1 MQFNKNTSSG
11 RTNIIAI
18 IIKSLIGL
26 IVILGLVFFINKV
39 DFPAPKKEIEKII
52 QMKILKLLN
61 KKNLSIVIFSLF
73 SFSSFAED
81 KPVDIWNIEKQET
94 ENISEEN
101 LSTES
106 KQVVSESS
114 VYKMQSDKNEDSIK
128 LDQELTSKTIKIAGI
143 YDPQEYGLDINM
155 WSNSDGS
162 TLKKLFNNIDK
173 YELSKDA
180 SEILNISLLTNAYYP
195 NQNITDQEFL
205 NFKTKWLIKNSNLDL
220 IEEYLIKNQ
229 VTNLHPELMRYMVD
243 RYLSQS
249 DVKKSCEIFSK
260 IKEPLEDEY
269 LSKFNLYCLINY
281 GKNEEAQLILDL
293 KKELGFSDEYFEN
306 KINYLLGYI
315 DELNKEISENSILDF
330 HLAHR
335 TNPEFTFEPNKDTP
349 KLIWKYLSSSNLLY
363 KIQDVEISDIEK
375 ISTIEK
381 ATHDKI
387 YSEEEL
393 FEFYKRFQ
401 FNINQLLNTKESYK
415 SLSSIEGKA
424 LVYQRLLLT
433 EEPKL
438 KLELMKILKDIFKSE
453 GIEDAFDEELRKYLK
468 QIDETDVPSNFTTFY
483 NQYIKSDEII
493 NRRIKYNNKIL
504 HQSKLVN
511 YFNGDYAKS
520 KIEED
525 LDKFLKKIKKDKEYF
540 LSKKDIIF
548 LEALKSD
555 GIEISK
561 KYENLYKVNKSEM
574 PSDIQKMLDNKE
586 IGAALLRVIE
596 VIGPEKIEDID
607 DDTVYFIINTL
618 NQLNTDSIRNKLL
631 LKVLPLKV

>member
-1 MQFNKNTSSG
+1 
-11 RTNIIAI
+11 
-18 IIKSLIGL
+18 
-26 IVILGLVFFINKV
+26 
-39 DFPAPKKEIEKII
+39 
-52 QMKILKLLN
+52 MKILKLLN
-61 KKNLSIVIFSLF
+61 KKNLSIIIISLLL
-73 SFSSFAED
+73 SLPSIAEE
-81 KPVDIWNIEKQET
+81 KPVDIWNLEKQESDSV
-94 ENISEEN
+94 SEEN
-101 LSTES
+101 LSLEKTE
-106 KQVVSESS
+106 QESQS
-114 VYKMQSDKNEDSIK
+114 SIYKMQADKNKDSIK
-128 LDQELTSKTIKIAGI
+128 LDQDLTSKTIKIAGL
-143 YDPQEYGLDINM
+143 YDPEDYGLSISM
-155 WSNSDGS
+155 WSNSDGLL
-162 TLKKLFNNIDK
+162 LKKLFESINK
-173 YELSKDA
+173 YDLSEDA
-180 SEILNISLLTNAYYP
+180 SEILNISLLTNAYHP
-195 NQNITDQEFL
+195 SQNITDDEFL
-205 NFKTKWLIKNSNLDL
+205 KFKTNWLIKDSNFEL

-229 VTNLHPELMRYMVD
+229 ITNLHPELMKYMVD

-249 DVKKSCEIFSK
+249 DLKKSCEIFSK

-293 KKELGFSDEYFEN
+293 KKELGFQDEYYEN
-306 KINYLLGYI
+306 KINYLFGYI
-315 DELNKEISENSILDF
+315 DEANKDVSENSILDF

-335 TNPEFTFEPNKDTP
+335 TNPEFTFEPNKDTS
-349 KLIWKYLSSSNLLY
+349 KLIWKYLSTSNLLY
-363 KIQDVEISDIEK
+363 KIQDLEITDIDK

-381 ATHDKI
+381 ATHDKN

-401 FNINQLLNTKESYK
+401 FNLEQLLNTKESYK
-415 SLSSIEGKA
+415 TLSSIEGKA

-438 KLELMKILKDIFKSE
+438 KLELMKILKDIFESE
-453 GIEDAFDEELRKYLK
+453 DIGNAFDTELAKFLK
-468 QIDETDVPSNFTTFY
+468 KIDETDVPSNFTTFY
-483 NQYIKSDEII
+483 NQHIKNDEIT
-493 NRRIKYNNKIL
+493 NKKIKYNNKIL

-525 LDKFLKKIKKDKEYF
+525 LDKFLKKIKKDKKYF

-561 KYENLYKVNKSEM
+561 KYENLYEINKSEM
-574 PSDIQKMLDNKE
+574 PRDIQEMINNKE
-586 IGAALLRVIE
+586 TGAALLRIIE

-618 NQLNTDSIRNKLL
+618 NQLNADLIRNKLL

>member
-1 MQFNKNTSSG
+1 
-11 RTNIIAI
+11 
-18 IIKSLIGL
+18 
-26 IVILGLVFFINKV
+26 
-39 DFPAPKKEIEKII
+39 
-52 QMKILKLLN
+52 MKILKLLN
-61 KKNLSIVIFSLF
+61 KKNLSIIIISLLL
-73 SFSSFAED
+73 SLPSIAEE
-81 KPVDIWNIEKQET
+81 KPVDIWNLEKQE
-94 ENISEEN
+94 SDSVSDEN
-101 LSTES
+101 LSLEKTE
-106 KQVVSESS
+106 QESQS
-114 VYKMQSDKNEDSIK
+114 SIYKMQADKNKDSIK
-128 LDQELTSKTIKIAGI
+128 LDQDLTSKTIKIAGL
-143 YDPQEYGLDINM
+143 YDPEDYGLSISM
-155 WSNSDGS
+155 WSNSDGLL
-162 TLKKLFNNIDK
+162 LKKLFESINK
-173 YELSKDA
+173 YDLSEDA
-180 SEILNISLLTNAYYP
+180 SEILNISLLTNAYHP
-195 NQNITDQEFL
+195 SQNITDDEFL
-205 NFKTKWLIKNSNLDL
+205 KFKTNWLIKDSNFEL

-229 VTNLHPELMRYMVD
+229 ITNLHPELMKYMVD

-249 DVKKSCEIFSK
+249 DLKKSCEIFSK

-293 KKELGFSDEYFEN
+293 KKELGFQDEYYEN
-306 KINYLLGYI
+306 KINYLFGYI
-315 DELNKEISENSILDF
+315 DEANKDVSENSILDF

-349 KLIWKYLSSSNLLY
+349 KSIWKYLSTSNLLY
-363 KIQDVEISDIEK
+363 KIQDLEITDIDK

-381 ATHDKI
+381 ATHDKN

-401 FNINQLLNTKESYK
+401 FNLEQLLNTKESYK
-415 SLSSIEGKA
+415 TLSSIEGKA

-438 KLELMKILKDIFKSE
+438 KLELMKILKDIFESE
-453 GIEDAFDEELRKYLK
+453 DIGNALDTELAKFLK
-468 QIDETDVPSNFTTFY
+468 KIDETDVPSNFTTFY
-483 NQYIKSDEII
+483 NQHIKNDEIT
-493 NRRIKYNNKIL
+493 NKKIKYNNKIL

-525 LDKFLKKIKKDKEYF
+525 LDKFLKKIKKDKKYF

-561 KYENLYKVNKSEM
+561 KYENLYEINKSEM
-574 PSDIQKMLDNKE
+574 PRDIQEMINNKE
-586 IGAALLRVIE
+586 TGAALLRIIE

-618 NQLNTDSIRNKLL
+618 NQLNADLIRNKLL

>member
-1 MQFNKNTSSG
+1 
-11 RTNIIAI
+11 
-18 IIKSLIGL
+18 
-26 IVILGLVFFINKV
+26 
-39 DFPAPKKEIEKII
+39 
-52 QMKILKLLN
+52 MKILKLLN

-73 SFSSFAED
+73 SLSSFAED

-101 LSTES
+101 LSIEN

-128 LDQELTSKTIKIAGI
+128 LDQELTSKTIKIAGL

-229 VTNLHPELMRYMVD
+229 VTNIHPELMRYMVD

-315 DELNKEISENSILDF
+315 DEVNKEISENSILDF

-493 NRRIKYNNKIL
+493 NKKIKYNNKIL

-525 LDKFLKKIKKDKEYF
+525 LDNFLKKIKKDKEYF

-586 IGAALLRVIE
+586 VGAALLRVIE

>member
-1 MQFNKNTSSG
+1 
-11 RTNIIAI
+11 
-18 IIKSLIGL
+18 
-26 IVILGLVFFINKV
+26 
-39 DFPAPKKEIEKII
+39 
-52 QMKILKLLN
+52 MKILKLLN

-101 LSTES
+101 LSTENE
-106 KQVVSESS
+106 QVVSESS

-128 LDQELTSKTIKIAGI
+128 LDQELTSKTIKIAGL

-162 TLKKLFNNIDK
+162 TIKKLFNNIDK

-205 NFKTKWLIKNSNLDL
+205 KFKTKWLIKNSNLDL

-315 DELNKEISENSILDF
+315 DEVNKEISENSILDF

-438 KLELMKILKDIFKSE
+438 KLELMKILKEIFKSE

-493 NRRIKYNNKIL
+493 NKRIKYNNKIL

>member
-1 MQFNKNTSSG
+1 
-11 RTNIIAI
+11 
-18 IIKSLIGL
+18 
-26 IVILGLVFFINKV
+26 
-39 DFPAPKKEIEKII
+39 
-52 QMKILKLLN
+52 MKILKLLN

-73 SFSSFAED
+73 SLSSFAED

-101 LSTES
+101 LSTENE
-106 KQVVSESS
+106 QVVSESS

-128 LDQELTSKTIKIAGI
+128 LDQELTSKTIKIAGL
-143 YDPQEYGLDINM
+143 YDPQEYGLDRNM

-162 TLKKLFNNIDK
+162 TIKKLFNNIDK

-205 NFKTKWLIKNSNLDL
+205 KFKTKWLIKNSNLDL

-229 VTNLHPELMRYMVD
+229 VTNIHPELMRYMVD

-315 DELNKEISENSILDF
+315 DEVNKEISEKSILDF

-363 KIQDVEISDIEK
+363 KIQDVEITDIEK

-381 ATHDKI
+381 ATHDKN

-424 LVYQRLLLT
+424 LVYQRLLL
-433 EEPKL
+433 
-438 KLELMKILKDIFKSE
+438 KDIFKSE
-453 GIEDAFDEELRKYLK
+453 GIEDAFDEELRKSLK

-483 NQYIKSDEII
+483 NQHIKSDEII
-493 NRRIKYNNKIL
+493 NKRIKYNNKIL

-525 LDKFLKKIKKDKEYF
+525 LDKFLKKIKKNKKYS

-574 PSDIQKMLDNKE
+574 PSDIQKMVDNNE
-586 IGAALLRVIE
+586 IGAALLRIIE

>member
-1 MQFNKNTSSG
+1 LEFRKT
-11 RTNIIAI
+11 
-18 IIKSLIGL
+18 K
-26 IVILGLVFFINKV
+26 
-39 DFPAPKKEIEKII
+39 
-52 QMKILKLLN
+52 
-61 KKNLSIVIFSLF
+61 
-73 SFSSFAED
+73 AE
-81 KPVDIWNIEKQET
+81 T
-94 ENISEEN
+94 ISEEN
-101 LSTES
+101 LSIEN
-106 KQVVSESS
+106 KQEVSESS
-114 VYKMQSDKNEDSIK
+114 IYKMQSDKNEDSIK
-128 LDQELTSKTIKIAGI
+128 LDQELTSKTIKIAGL

-205 NFKTKWLIKNSNLDL
+205 KFKTEWLIKNSNLDL

-306 KINYLLGYI
+306 KINYLFGYI
-315 DELNKEISENSILDF
+315 DEANKEISENSILDF

-363 KIQDVEISDIEK
+363 KIKDVEITDIEK

-381 ATHDKI
+381 ATHDKN
-387 YSEEEL
+387 YAEEEL

-453 GIEDAFDEELRKYLK
+453 GIEDAFDEELRKSLK
-468 QIDETDVPSNFTTFY
+468 QIDKSDVPSNFTTFY
-483 NQYIKSDEII
+483 NQYLKSDEII
-493 NRRIKYNNKIL
+493 NKRIKYNNKIL

-525 LDKFLKKIKKDKEYF
+525 LDKFLKKIKKDKKYT

-548 LEALKSD
+548 LEAIKSD

-586 IGAALLRVIE
+586 IGAALLRIIE

>member
-1 MQFNKNTSSG
+1 
-11 RTNIIAI
+11 
-18 IIKSLIGL
+18 
-26 IVILGLVFFINKV
+26 
-39 DFPAPKKEIEKII
+39 
-52 QMKILKLLN
+52 MKILKLLN

-101 LSTES
+101 LSTENE
-106 KQVVSESS
+106 QVVSESS

-128 LDQELTSKTIKIAGI
+128 LDQELTSKTIKIAGL

-162 TLKKLFNNIDK
+162 TIKKLFNNIDK

-205 NFKTKWLIKNSNLDL
+205 KFKTKWLIKNSNLDL

-315 DELNKEISENSILDF
+315 DEVNKEISENSILDF

-493 NRRIKYNNKIL
+493 NKKIKYNNKIL

-586 IGAALLRVIE
+586 VGAALLRVIE

>member
-1 MQFNKNTSSG
+1 
-11 RTNIIAI
+11 
-18 IIKSLIGL
+18 
-26 IVILGLVFFINKV
+26 
-39 DFPAPKKEIEKII
+39 
-52 QMKILKLLN
+52 MKILKLLN
-61 KKNLSIVIFSLF
+61 KKNLSIIIFSLLLPL
-73 SFSSFAED
+73 STIAEE
-81 KPVDIWNIEKQET
+81 KPVDIWNIDNDESET
-94 ENISEEN
+94 ISEEN
-101 LSTES
+101 LSVEKKEEIS
-106 KQVVSESS
+106 QSNIYE
-114 VYKMQSDKNEDSIK
+114 MQSEKKENSIK
-128 LDQELTSKTIKIAGI
+128 LDQDLTSKTIKISGL
-143 YDPQEYGLDINM
+143 YDPQDYGLSISM

-162 TLKKLFNNIDK
+162 TLKKLFKNIEK
-173 YELSKDA
+173 YNLSKDA

-195 NQNITDQEFL
+195 DQNITDVEFL
-205 NFKTKWLIKNSNLDL
+205 KFKSKWLIKNSDSEL
-220 IEEYLIKNQ
+220 IEKYLIKNQ
-229 VTNLHPELMRYMVD
+229 ITNLHPELMRYVVD
-243 RYLSQS
+243 KYLSLS
-249 DVKKSCEIFSK
+249 DIKRSCEIFSK
-260 IKEPLEDEY
+260 IKEPLENEY

-293 KKELGFSDEYFEN
+293 KKELGFNDEYFEN
-306 KINYLLGYI
+306 KINYLFGYI
-315 DELNKEISENSILDF
+315 DEANKEISENSLLDF

-335 TNPEFTFEPNKDTP
+335 TNPEFNFEPNKDTP
-349 KLIWKYLSSSNLLY
+349 KLIWKYLSSSNLLFR
-363 KIQDVEISDIEK
+363 IQDLEITDIDK

-381 ATHDKI
+381 ATHDKN

-438 KLELMKILKDIFKSE
+438 KLELMKILKNIFKSE
-453 GIEDAFDEELRKYLK
+453 GIEDAFDVELRKFLK
-468 QIDETDVPSNFTTFY
+468 QIDESDVPSNFTTFY
-483 NQYIKSDEII
+483 NQYLKNDEII
-493 NRRIKYNNKIL
+493 DKKIKYNNKIL

-525 LDKFLKKIKKDKEYF
+525 LNNFLKKIKKNKKYV

-574 PSDIQKMLDNKE
+574 PSDIQKMLDNNE
-586 IGAALLRVIE
+586 IGAALLRIIE
-596 VIGPEKIEDID
+596 VIGSEKIEDLD

-618 NQLNTDSIRNKLL
+618 NQLNTDLIRNKLL

>member
-1 MQFNKNTSSG
+1 
-11 RTNIIAI
+11 
-18 IIKSLIGL
+18 
-26 IVILGLVFFINKV
+26 
-39 DFPAPKKEIEKII
+39 
-52 QMKILKLLN
+52 MKILKLLN
-61 KKNLSIVIFSLF
+61 KKNLLIIIFSFLIT
-73 SFSSFAED
+73 SSPFAED
-81 KPVDIWNIEKQET
+81 KPVDIWNIEKKEADT
-94 ENISEEN
+94 ISEEN
-101 LSTES
+101 LSEKN
-106 KQVVSESS
+106 KQEVSENSI
-114 VYKMQSDKNEDSIK
+114 YKMQSDKNEDSIK
-128 LDQELTSKTIKIAGI
+128 LDQELTSKTIKIAGL

-205 NFKTKWLIKNSNLDL
+205 KFKTEWLIKNSNLDL

-306 KINYLLGYI
+306 KINYLFGYI
-315 DELNKEISENSILDF
+315 DEANKEISENSILDF

-335 TNPEFTFEPNKDTP
+335 TNPEFKFEPNKDTP

-363 KIQDVEISDIEK
+363 KIQDVEITDIEK

-381 ATHDKI
+381 ATHDKN

-393 FEFYKRFQ
+393 FELYKRFQ

-453 GIEDAFDEELRKYLK
+453 GIEDAFDEELRKSLK

-483 NQYIKSDEII
+483 NQYLKSDEII
-493 NRRIKYNNKIL
+493 NKRIKYNNKIL

-525 LDKFLKKIKKDKEYF
+525 LDKFLKKIKKDKKYS

-586 IGAALLRVIE
+586 IGAALLRIIE

>member
-1 MQFNKNTSSG
+1 
-11 RTNIIAI
+11 
-18 IIKSLIGL
+18 
-26 IVILGLVFFINKV
+26 
-39 DFPAPKKEIEKII
+39 
-52 QMKILKLLN
+52 MKILKLLN
-61 KKNLSIVIFSLF
+61 KKNLSIIIISLLL
-73 SFSSFAED
+73 SLPSVAEE
-81 KPVDIWNIEKQET
+81 KPVDIWNLEKQESDSV
-94 ENISEEN
+94 SEEN
-101 LSTES
+101 LSLEKTE
-106 KQVVSESS
+106 QESQS
-114 VYKMQSDKNEDSIK
+114 SIYKMQADKNKDSIK
-128 LDQELTSKTIKIAGI
+128 LDQDLTSKTIKIAGL
-143 YDPQEYGLDINM
+143 YDPEDYGLSISM
-155 WSNSDGS
+155 WSNSDGLL
-162 TLKKLFNNIDK
+162 LKKLFESINK
-173 YELSKDA
+173 YDLSEDA
-180 SEILNISLLTNAYYP
+180 SEILNISLLTNAYHP
-195 NQNITDQEFL
+195 SQNITDDEFL
-205 NFKTKWLIKNSNLDL
+205 KFKTNWLIKDSNFEL

-229 VTNLHPELMRYMVD
+229 ITNLHPELMKYMVD

-249 DVKKSCEIFSK
+249 DLKKSCEIFSK

-293 KKELGFSDEYFEN
+293 KKELGFQDEYYEN
-306 KINYLLGYI
+306 KINYLFGYI
-315 DELNKEISENSILDF
+315 DEANKDVSENSILDF

-349 KLIWKYLSSSNLLY
+349 KSIWKYLSTSNLLY
-363 KIQDVEISDIEK
+363 KIQDLEITDIDK

-381 ATHDKI
+381 ATHDKN

-401 FNINQLLNTKESYK
+401 FNLEQLLNTKESYK
-415 SLSSIEGKA
+415 TLSSIEGKA

-438 KLELMKILKDIFKSE
+438 KLELMKILKDIFESE
-453 GIEDAFDEELRKYLK
+453 DIGNAFDTELAKFLK
-468 QIDETDVPSNFTTFY
+468 KIDETDVPSNFTTFY
-483 NQYIKSDEII
+483 NQHIKNDEIT
-493 NRRIKYNNKIL
+493 NKKIKYNNKIL

-525 LDKFLKKIKKDKEYF
+525 LDKFLKKIKKDKKYF

-561 KYENLYKVNKSEM
+561 KYENLYEINKSEM
-574 PSDIQKMLDNKE
+574 PRDIQEMINNKE
-586 IGAALLRVIE
+586 TGAALLRIIE

-618 NQLNTDSIRNKLL
+618 NQLNADLIRNKLL

>member
-1 MQFNKNTSSG
+1 
-11 RTNIIAI
+11 
-18 IIKSLIGL
+18 
-26 IVILGLVFFINKV
+26 
-39 DFPAPKKEIEKII
+39 
-52 QMKILKLLN
+52 MKISKLLN
-61 KKNLSIVIFSLF
+61 KKNLSIVIFSLLIT
-73 SFSSFAED
+73 SSPFAED
-81 KPVDIWNIEKQET
+81 KPVDIWNIEKKEVDS
-94 ENISEEN
+94 ISEEN
-101 LSTES
+101 LSDEN
-106 KQVVSESS
+106 KQEVSENSI
-114 VYKMQSDKNEDSIK
+114 YKMQSDKKEDTIK
-128 LDQELTSKTIKIAGI
+128 LDGELTSKTIKIAGL

-205 NFKTKWLIKNSNLDL
+205 KFKTEWLIKNSNLDL

-306 KINYLLGYI
+306 KINYLFGYI
-315 DELNKEISENSILDF
+315 DEANKEISENSILDF

-335 TNPEFTFEPNKDTP
+335 TNPEFKFEPNKDTP

-363 KIQDVEISDIEK
+363 KIQDVEITDIEK

-381 ATHDKI
+381 ATHDKN

-453 GIEDAFDEELRKYLK
+453 GIEDAFDEELRKSLK

-483 NQYIKSDEII
+483 NQYLKSDEII
-493 NRRIKYNNKIL
+493 NKRIKYNNKIL

-525 LDKFLKKIKKDKEYF
+525 LDKFLKKIKKDKKYS

-586 IGAALLRVIE
+586 IGAALLRIIE